1 MTAKTFVQPDFT
13 SQDAAAYKAAIDTC
27 VAVLARM
34 SGGFAP
40 HAQSTPDMT
49 IKLDAG
55 SIPGSGAV
63 ATEVSAQNTGTIT
76 APSANPRI
84 DVVYVDQLTGVIG
97 VATGAEA
104 ASPSTPVVPSGK
116 VGMAKINLVVSQTEI
131 ANADIEDVRA
141 VPLAGG
147 GVPTGSLMDFAGSA
161 EPDGWVFCD
170 GASYDSVADPAYAGL
185 YAVIG
190 TTYGGSGASAFNVP
204 DFRGRVSIGK
214 DNLGGTSANRITH
227 ANADTLGGAGGT
239 ETHTL
244 SSAEMPSH
252 THTGPSHTHTGPSH
266 THTGPSHTHKIG
278 GYGVASDNVVDQTT
292 LSFAA
297 RLATQTVAADGT
309 GATGAGGTGA
319 TSADG
324 TGATGSAARCPTT
337 VVISCSARPPP
348 GSPAT
353 RPARTMVATMCG
365 W

>member
-13 SQDAAAYKAAIDTC
+13 SQDAATYKAAIDAC
-27 VAVLARM
+27 IAVLARM

-40 HAQSTPDMT
+40 HAQSAPDMT

-97 VATGAEA
+97 VATGTEA
-104 ASPSTPVVPSGK
+104 ASPSAPAVPSGK
-116 VGMAKINLVVSQTEI
+116 VAVAKINLVVSQTEI
-131 ANADIEDVRA
+131 VNADIEDVRA

-190 TTYGGSGASAFNVP
+190 TTYGGSGADAFNVP
-204 DFRGRVSIGK
+204 DFRGRTAIGK
-214 DNLGGTSANRITH
+214 DNLGGTSANRITD

-244 SSAEMPSH
+244 SSVEMPSH

-266 THTGPSHTHKIG
+266 THTGPSHTHG
-278 GYGVASDNVVDQTT
+278 FAGYGVASDNLPPEMATSSVLSSRNTT
-292 LSFAA
+292 AS
-297 RLATQTVAADGT
+297 GT

-324 TGATGSAARCPTT
+324 TGATGSA
-337 VVISCSARPPP
+337 
-348 GSPAT
+348 GSGNAHRNDQPWMAVT
-353 RPARTMVATMCG
+353 KIIKL
-365 W
+365 